1 MRIYQRECEIFSNSY
16 SNRIEI
22 QNNNINRSK
31 IKIRVDDFLIYSSFL
46 YTKIINN
53 YLNDLV
59 LNLHPMRYFLIKL
72 FSFSLNYSIL
82 NSKIYIINIFYLL
95 KFKRYFPIYLIF
107 LFTSFSIKI
116 YSFFIVFL
124 HE

>member
-59 LNLHPMRYFLIKL
+59 F
-72 FSFSLNYSIL
+72 
-82 NSKIYIINIFYLL
+82 
-95 KFKRYFPIYLIF
+95 
-107 LFTSFSIKI
+107 
-116 YSFFIVFL
+116 
-124 HE
+124 